1 MGEKDLSKDSELM
14 EKLKE
19 LARNSK
25 NDNSFDTQKFTD
37 LLKEYTGNK
46 KCSGQKI
53 TFYFPASNMT
63 NTNTLVTDKL
73 VQILYNFLNEK
84 KMSAKSAPAL
94 VKKKVKVIKPE
105 CANPPQILG
114 RLHIS

>member
-25 NDNSFDTQKFTD
+25 NDNNFDTQKFTD

-46 KCSGQKI
+46 QCLG
-53 TFYFPASNMT
+53 
-63 NTNTLVTDKL
+63 
-73 VQILYNFLNEK
+73 
-84 KMSAKSAPAL
+84 
-94 VKKKVKVIKPE
+94 PE
-105 CANPPQILG
+105 N
-114 RLHIS
+114 